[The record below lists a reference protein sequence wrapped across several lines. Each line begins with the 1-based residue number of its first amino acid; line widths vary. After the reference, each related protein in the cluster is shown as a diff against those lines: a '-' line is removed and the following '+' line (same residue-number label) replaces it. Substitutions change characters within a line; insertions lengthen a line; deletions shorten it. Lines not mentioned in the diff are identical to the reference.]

1 MQQNLYDKHLL
12 LIKDK
17 SYLRL
22 DRISASNYPRDNFIR
37 IEIVLNM
44 AEMVIT
50 GHRSMIQSLNHY
62 LILLIW
68 YMYITILQFQKKNQ
82 KLLTFLY
89 YNITLLSVDM

>member
-68 YMYITILQFQKKNQ
+68 YMYITILQFQKKKIKN
-82 KLLTFLY
+82 F
-89 YNITLLSVDM
+89 

>member
-1 MQQNLYDKHLL
+1 MINIYY

-17 SYLRL
+17 GSIRWIEFLLRIIQGTTL
-22 DRISASNYPRDNFIR
+22 SG

-68 YMYITILQFQKKNQ
+68 YMYITILQFQKKKIKN
-82 KLLTFLY
+82 F
-89 YNITLLSVDM
+89 